1 MTTAER
7 RLDDLE
13 RRRARTKREREAE
26 DAERRRKLADWQAS
40 EKEKDER
47 RAQMLRDQMSRTQR
61 RLEDFEEKKR
71 REWEVTF
78 EVWEQNSTEH
88 RSFIPTN

>member
-7 RLDDLE
+7 RLNDLE

-47 RAQMLRDQMSRTQR
+47 RAQMLRDQMSSTQR

-78 EVWEQNSTEH
+78 EVLEQNSTEH

>member
-7 RLDDLE
+7 RLNDLE
-13 RRRARTKREREAE
+13 RRRERTRREREAE
-26 DAERRRKLADWQAS
+26 DAERRRKLAEWQAS

-47 RAQMLRDQMSRTQR
+47 RAQMLRDQMSNTQR

-71 REWEVTF
+71 REWEVTKQRGA
-78 EVWEQNSTEH
+78 VASTEH
-88 RSFIPTN
+88 R